1 MGILSE
7 NGMSVLAE
15 CEDCKNKFEV
25 NAKNDTIRF
34 KVKYEVDGQTI
45 FLSFY
50 DCPQCKRRH
59 YIQIDTQSTLNELR
73 EVERQFVKLASATK
87 NGKMVPQK
95 QSAKFKKAREHL
107 TRNRNELMKQ
117 YTGKL
122 IHDSETDTDF
132 ELIFS
137 V

>member
-1 MGILSE
+1 MGNLSE

-15 CEDCKNKFEV
+15 CEDCRNKFEV
-25 NAKNDTIRF
+25 NAKNGTTSF
-34 KVKYEVDGQTI
+34 KVKYEVNGQTI

-50 DCPQCKRRH
+50 DCPHCKRRH

-73 EVERQFVKLASATK
+73 EVERQFVKLAKATK

-107 TRNRNELMKQ
+107 TQNRNELMKQ
-117 YTGKL
+117 FTGKL

-132 ELIFS
+132 ELTFS